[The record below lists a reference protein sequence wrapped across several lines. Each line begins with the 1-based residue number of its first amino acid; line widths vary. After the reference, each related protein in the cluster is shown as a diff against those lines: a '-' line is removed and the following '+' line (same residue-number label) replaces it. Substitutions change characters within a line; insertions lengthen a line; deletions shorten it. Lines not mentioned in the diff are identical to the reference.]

1 MAQLGQPSSM
11 ELNSNNPYAKASA
24 SPAPESARLAKEQQQ
39 SPDSE
44 KQVVSSEG
52 STGPNNA
59 PMVVAEDAS
68 LNSPIPVAEPEY
80 EAGKEVA
87 SSWQTRSKEESAP
100 ISMQYHE
107 TTPQPSSD
115 FINDV
120 KGPPPAYDSLNRQTS
135 TQSDD
140 LLSSPSAI
148 EPDNGGSRIPKPE
161 DRTAVGQLLS
171 WIPAAPRTHPSQMP
185 PLAQPVVIPQL
196 DVPPQGESVPFMRCY
211 SETLASH
218 EVSMRDF
225 LSFLDGLALAQAPN
239 STLQGLKMFGVGVG
253 SLPIPIIPLAGKD
266 FLSFLDGL
274 ALAQAPNSTLQGL
287 KMFGVGVGSLPIP
300 IIPLA
305 GKGISALATSGS
317 GHSSSRARLYL
328 ERAKKEYFAPR
339 GLSMTIVRDGD
350 LSARLQIPSHASRLA
365 PLTKNSLTENSCKR
379 RLNGLAPYI
388 APLRFNV
395 SEPDKQLQG
404 VHKMARKHLES
415 RFKGQAREITKLR
428 ERQWEEISGV
438 GQEMS
443 GWEEQYAFKMGQVR
457 RVQDGIVDEQKR
469 SHGEKPSGALAEK
482 LEALRELQRALQ
494 LMESQ
499 RYTAIQNAVG
509 SSQGVEAEMQE
520 ITLTSK
526 LKWIVVETIQQ

>member
-218 EVSMRDF
+218 EVSMR
-225 LSFLDGLALAQAPN
+225 
-239 STLQGLKMFGVGVG
+239 
-253 SLPIPIIPLAGKD
+253 D